1 MSLFQTN
8 IADGIRFTFYETE
21 RFKSNYLSVNF
32 LAPLQKETASEYALL
47 ADVIGCGT
55 QKYPTIAALNDRLN
69 YLYGTSLT
77 CGSEKIGDIQCLS
90 VAFDFLRNEYTPD
103 ATDVLSGVMQMLSQ
117 VLFSPLAEN
126 DAFLEKNV
134 ESEKQKRIAE
144 IESLIGNKRAYAS
157 VRMVEEMCKDE
168 PYALRAAGTVAG
180 VKAVTAQSLYASYQK
195 MLQSAQIEIFF
206 LGHCD
211 REALLFNLKDCFAKT
226 QRKDICYPQ
235 TVAYAQKGPMHEVV
249 EEIKAQ
255 QSSLVIGLRGI
266 PNTADLK
273 KYASACVMNEIFG
286 GSPSSKLFLN
296 VREKMSLCYTC
307 RSNIIGQKGLM
318 SVYAGIATENKEI
331 TQNAILEQL
340 SLCQKGTF
348 SDDDI
353 VMAKQSLCNV
363 YRALTD
369 RPSSIE
375 RFYLNRIL
383 AQDGHEISDFISAI
397 NAVTRDEIIE
407 SATKVTADTVFF
419 LEGVQDGKGG
429 ETDA

>member
-1 MSLFQTN
+1 MSLFQKN
-8 IADGIRFTFYETE
+8 IGDGIRLTICKTE

-32 LAPLQKETASEYALL
+32 LMPLQKETASEYALL

-55 QKYPTIAALNDRLN
+55 QKYPTIAKLNDRLN

-77 CGSEKIGDIQCLS
+77 CGSEKIGDVQCLS
-90 VAFDFLRNEYTPD
+90 IAFDFLRNEYTPD
-103 ATDVLSGVMQMLSQ
+103 NTDVLRGVLEMLSQ

-126 DAFLEKNV
+126 GAFLEKNV
-134 ESEKQKRIAE
+134 ETEKQKRAAE

-157 VRMVEEMCKDE
+157 VRMIEEMCKDE

-180 VKAVTAQSLYASYQK
+180 VKSATPQSLYAYYQK
-195 MLQSAQIEIFF
+195 MLQSAQIEVFF

-211 REALLFNLKDCFAKT
+211 RDTLLCDLKECFACVKRTETVCPKT
-226 QRKDICYPQ
+226 IAYPQ
-235 TVAYAQKGPMHEVV
+235 KGDLRQVV
-249 EEIKAQ
+249 EEIKAE

-266 PNTADLK
+266 PNTENLK
-273 KYASACVMNEIFG
+273 QYAAACVMNEIFG

-307 RSNIIGQKGLM
+307 RSSMIGQKGLI

-331 TQNAILEQL
+331 TQNAIFEQL
-340 SLCQKGTF
+340 ALCQKGEFT
-348 SDDDI
+348 DDDI

-369 RPSSIE
+369 RPSSME

-383 AQDGHEISDFISAI
+383 AQDGNEISDFISAI
-397 NAVTRDEIIE
+397 SAVTREEIIE
-407 SATKVTADTVFF
+407 SANKVTADTVFF
-419 LEGVQDGKGG
+419 LEGVHDEKGG
-429 ETDA
+429 EADA